1 MWRIYCG
8 QMPLT
13 GLYHSWEEARR
24 NKARLQG
31 LFTTIQL
38 TIIRV

>member
-13 GLYHSWEEARR
+13 GLYQTWEEARR
-24 NKARLQG
+24 HKARLQG
-31 LFTTIQL
+31 LFASVTLSIM
-38 TIIRV
+38 RV